1 MVKASFRKSAYD
13 MTYLFGQDVVTIIQK
28 RGSKVI
34 PYETIT
40 GYIMIEPDPELK
52 YYIIKFDRG
61 RESYIVPFAGAKG
74 KCEAVYDILRE
85 KVRTDE
91 E

>member
-1 MVKASFRKSAYD
+1 MITIEGKSV
-13 MTYLFGQDVVTIIQK
+13 FG
-28 RGSKVI
+28 
-34 PYETIT
+34 
-40 GYIMIEPDPELK
+40 
-52 YYIIKFDRG
+52 G

>member
-1 MVKASFRKSAYD
+1 MITIEGKSV
-13 MTYLFGQDVVTIIQK
+13 FG
-28 RGSKVI
+28 
-34 PYETIT
+34 
-40 GYIMIEPDPELK
+40 
-52 YYIIKFDRG
+52 
-61 RESYIVPFAGAKG
+61 GAKG